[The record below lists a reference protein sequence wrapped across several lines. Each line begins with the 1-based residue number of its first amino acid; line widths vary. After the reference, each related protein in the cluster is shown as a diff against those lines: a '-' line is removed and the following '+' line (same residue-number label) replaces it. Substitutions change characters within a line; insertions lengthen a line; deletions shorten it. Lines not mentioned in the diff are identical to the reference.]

1 MRRAAVLVATVG
13 GCGYFPFAPGTVGS
27 AAGIV
32 IYLLT
37 RHWSPMWQVALLLII
52 SAVGVWAS
60 TETAKHL
67 GREDPG
73 PVVIDEV
80 AGQLLTLLLVA
91 PNWLGIVAAFFIFRV
106 LDIIKPWP
114 AGRFEQLPGGVG
126 IMADDLMAGLY
137 GNLLLRGV
145 GVLLPWVIYS

>member
-27 AAGIV
+27 AVGIG

-37 RHWSPMWQVALLLII
+37 RHWPPMWQVGLLIAI
-52 SAVGVWAS
+52 AAVGGWAS

-91 PNWLGIVAAFFIFRV
+91 PNWLGIVGAFFIFRV

-114 AGRFEQLPGGVG
+114 AGRFERLPGGVG

-137 GNLLLRGV
+137 GNLLLRGA
-145 GVLLPWVIYS
+145 GLLLPWVIYS